1 MKTESEI
8 ERDLKDEFEWDPGLD
23 ATDLAVSVKQ
33 GVVSLTGFVK
43 SSANRYE
50 AEAAAKRVAGVARI
64 SSRARF
70 RSNVQSVDGGM
81 S

>member
-1 MKTESEI
+1 MKTDSEI
-8 ERDLKDEFEWDPGLD
+8 ERDVKDEFEW
-23 ATDLAVSVKQ
+23 DLAVSVKQ

-70 RSNVQSVDGGM
+70 RSNVHSVDGGM